1 MMAESLDGPAARPR
15 LLLVEDDPGLSDL
28 LVRLLSAE
36 GYAVTCAADGQRALH
51 VGLTR
56 TFQVVVLDRTL
67 PARDG
72 LDVLRVWREHG
83 VLTPTL
89 VLSARGTP
97 DDRVVGLDA
106 GAEDYLTKPF
116 DVAELLARLRSLQR
130 RHGETA
136 NVLELGT
143 WYLDVAA
150 RMARRDRSGTSP
162 DREVLL
168 SGREARLLEVLARH
182 PQRVFTRSELL
193 TRVFASA
200 DTPNTVDTYV
210 SYCRRKL
217 GRDVVRTVRGIGYQA
232 ARR

>member
-1 MMAESLDGPAARPR
+1 MMAEPLDELVVRPR
-15 LLLVEDDPGLSDL
+15 LLLVEDDAGLSDL
-28 LVRLLSAE
+28 LLRLLSAE
-36 GYAVTCAADGQRALH
+36 GYAVTPVADGQRALH
-51 VGLTR
+51 VGLTQ

-72 LDVLRVWREHG
+72 LEVLRAWREHG

-89 VLSARGTP
+89 VLSARGTAT
-97 DDRVVGLDA
+97 DRVVGLDA
-106 GAEDYLTKPF
+106 GAEDYVVKPF

-136 NVLELGT
+136 NVLDLGP
-143 WYLDVAA
+143 WFLDVAA
-150 RMARRDRSGTSP
+150 RVARRDRSGASP
-162 DREVLL
+162 SREVLL
-168 SGREARLLEVLARH
+168 SGRETRLLEVLARH
-182 PQRVFTRSELL
+182 PQRVFTRAELL
-193 TRVFASA
+193 TRVFAAA